1 MPARAALAAVVLV
14 SLAALSSTGCGIP
27 RDAND
32 ALTNIRQNGVVR
44 AGYTTHDPWVTGNAG
59 APSGPEADVVA
70 AFAQSLGARVDW
82 RNGSE
87 AQLFE
92 ALERFELDIVVGG
105 LTADN
110 PSAPTLG
117 VTRPYVEVGKKQHI
131 AAVAPGENRLL
142 MEFERTLRAHAPAVA
157 ARVGGRPVS

>member
-1 MPARAALAAVVLV
+1 MRTGALLAAVLLI
-14 SLAALSSTGCGIP
+14 SSAAPSAGCGIP
-27 RDAND
+27 RDPND
-32 ALTNIRQNGVVR
+32 ALANVRRNGVLR
-44 AGYTTHDPWVTGNAG
+44 AGYTKHEPWVTDGAG
-59 APSGPEADVVA
+59 APAGPEADVVT

-87 AQLFE
+87 SQLFE

-142 MEFERTLRAHAPAVA
+142 MEFERTLRAHAPGVA
-157 ARVGGRPVS
+157 ARVGGKPVS